1 MKDKKKEKEL
11 EKNCNCGPECT
22 CGCSE
27 TGECNCG
34 ETCECGCNET
44 GKCDCDE
51 TCKCEHKHESH
62 HEHKSHE
69 KIAALEEK
77 LAEEKEKTLRIQAEM
92 MNFKRR
98 SEETMATYKKY
109 ANEDI
114 LKELLLVKDNFE
126 RGLSLEN
133 EDNKEL
139 LKGFRM
145 IYQNIDKILEENGVV
160 EIEALNVEFDPNVH
174 QAVLMDTV
182 EGVKPGMVIDVL
194 QKGYK
199 YKDRVL
205 RPAMVKVSQ

>member
-1 MKDKKKEKEL
+1 MKHKDEEKKC
-11 EKNCNCGPECT
+11 NCNPECNCEPECNCDDKCECGCKENKECT
-22 CGCSE
+22 CGE
-27 TGECNCG
+27 E
-34 ETCECGCNET
+34 CEC
-44 GKCDCDE
+44 
-51 TCKCEHKHESH
+51 HKEKSH
-62 HEHKSHE
+62 HEHKSQE
-69 KIAALEEK
+69 KIAKLEQQ
-77 LAEEKEKTLRIQAEM
+77 LAEEKEKALRIQAEM

-114 LKELLLVKDNFE
+114 LKELLLIKDNFE

-133 EDNKEL
+133 EENKEL
-139 LKGFRM
+139 IKGFRM
-145 IYQNIDKILEENGVV
+145 IYQNVDKILEENGVV

-174 QAVLMDTV
+174 QAVLTDTV
-182 EGVKPGMVIDVL
+182 EGVKPGMVLDVL

>member
-1 MKDKKKEKEL
+1 MKHKDEEKK
-11 EKNCNCGPECT
+11 CNCGPECNCEPECT
-22 CGCSE
+22 CGE
-27 TGECNCG
+27 E
-34 ETCECGCNET
+34 CECYKE
-44 GKCDCDE
+44 K
-51 TCKCEHKHESH
+51 SH
-62 HEHKSHE
+62 HEHKSQE
-69 KIAALEEK
+69 KIAKLEQE

-126 RGLSLEN
+126 RGLSLET
-133 EDNKEL
+133 EENKEL
-139 LKGFRM
+139 IKGFRM

-174 QAVLMDTV
+174 QAVLTDTV
-182 EGVKPGMVIDVL
+182 KGVKPGMVLDVL

>member
-1 MKDKKKEKEL
+1 MKHKDEEKK
-11 EKNCNCGPECT
+11 CNCGPECN
-22 CGCSE
+22 CE
-27 TGECNCG
+27 PECNCG
-34 ETCECGCNET
+34 EECTCGCNENNECT
-44 GKCDCDE
+44 CGE
-51 TCKCEHKHESH
+51 ECKCHKEKSH
-62 HEHKSHE
+62 HEHKGQE
-69 KIAALEEK
+69 KIAKLEQE

-98 SEETMATYKKY
+98 SEETMATFKKY

-114 LKELLLVKDNFE
+114 LKELLLIKDNFE
-126 RGLSLEN
+126 RGLSLET
-133 EDNKEL
+133 EENKEL
-139 LKGFRM
+139 IKGFRM

-174 QAVLMDTV
+174 QAVLTDTV
-182 EGVKPGMVIDVL
+182 EGVKPGMVLDVL

>member
-1 MKDKKKEKEL
+1 MEENKKTIEPEEKENDKKMAQEENKNEK
-11 EKNCNCGPECT
+11 K
-22 CGCSE
+22 
-27 TGECNCG
+27 
-34 ETCECGCNET
+34 
-44 GKCDCDE
+44 
-51 TCKCEHKHESH
+51 KHESH
-62 HEHKSHE
+62 HDRKCHE
-69 KIAALEEK
+69 KIEELEIK
-77 LAEEKEKTLRIQAEM
+77 LAEEKEKALRIQAEM

-133 EDNKEL
+133 DENKEL

-160 EIEALNVEFDPNVH
+160 EILAENVEFDPSEH
-174 QAVLMDTV
+174 QAVMTGSED
-182 EGVKPGMVIDVL
+182 GVAPGMVIAVL

-205 RPAMVKVSQ
+205 RPAMVKVSE

>member
-1 MKDKKKEKEL
+1 MKHKDEDKKCNCSPE
-11 EKNCNCGPECT
+11 CNCGDECT
-22 CGCSE
+22 CGCNE
-27 TGECNCG
+27 NNECTCG
-34 ETCECGCNET
+34 EKCEC
-44 GKCDCDE
+44 
-51 TCKCEHKHESH
+51 HKEKSH
-62 HEHKSHE
+62 HEHKGQE
-69 KIAALEEK
+69 KIAKLEQE

-126 RGLSLEN
+126 RGLSLET
-133 EDNKEL
+133 EENKEL
-139 LKGFRM
+139 IKGFRM

-174 QAVLMDTV
+174 QAVLTDTV
-182 EGVKPGMVIDVL
+182 EGVKPGMVLDVL

>member
-1 MKDKKKEKEL
+1 MKHKDEEKK
-11 EKNCNCGPECT
+11 CNCGPECN
-22 CGCSE
+22 CE
-27 TGECNCG
+27 PECNCG
-34 ETCECGCNET
+34 EECTCGCNENNECT
-44 GKCDCDE
+44 CGE
-51 TCKCEHKHESH
+51 ECKCHKEKSH
-62 HEHKSHE
+62 HEHKGQE
-69 KIAALEEK
+69 KIAKLEQE

-114 LKELLLVKDNFE
+114 LKELLLIKDNFE

-133 EDNKEL
+133 EENKEL
-139 LKGFRM
+139 IKGFRM

-174 QAVLMDTV
+174 QAVLTDTV
-182 EGVKPGMVIDVL
+182 EGVKPGMVLDVL